1 MVHQG
6 GLWSV
11 VGSLFGANSECVYMC
26 VFEHV
31 HVYIGQRSIVSVIP
45 QKLSTCLLRQVLFI
59 SLEPT
64 H

>member
-1 MVHQG
+1 MCVREG
-6 GLWSV
+6 MYMSMCMSMYV
-11 VGSLFGANSECVYMC
+11 CECVYMC

-59 SLEPT
+59 CLEPT